1 MIQSGWPPELSGP
14 PGWGSVSLQRPL
26 PLPVTRFRK
35 VASFMSFIRAQE
47 LRKIYQTRSGP
58 VHALAGLDL
67 EVEQGTVMALLGPN
81 GAGKTTAVKVLT
93 TVLRPDSGSV
103 TIAGHD
109 VLAHPERV
117 RPIMGASG
125 QFAAVDEE
133 LTARENLELIG
144 KLYQLGRRQAKARA
158 RELLEVFDLTDAGD
172 RPLDGFSGGMRRRVD
187 LAGALVVDPPV
198 LFLDEPTTGL
208 DPSSR
213 ADLWQVIRERV
224 AAGTTL
230 LLTTQYLEEADQ
242 LADRVAV
249 IDHGTVIAEGTV
261 DELKTRVGGQRI
273 ELTVTSPQDL
283 PRAKEIVAI
292 HAVGEVSVVER
303 SVIAQVTDASAALLA
318 TLQEFRANDI
328 ELHDAGV
335 RRPSL
340 DDVFLTLT
348 GRNQDEE
355 VPA

>member
-1 MIQSGWPPELSGP
+1 
-14 PGWGSVSLQRPL
+14 
-26 PLPVTRFRK
+26 
-35 VASFMSFIRAQE
+35 MSFIRAQE

-58 VHALAGLDL
+58 VRALDGLDL

-93 TVLRPDSGSV
+93 TVLRPDSGQAIV
-103 TIAGHD
+103 AGHD

-144 KLYQLGRRQAKARA
+144 KLYQLGRRRA
-158 RELLEVFDLTDAGD
+158 RTRAAELLEAFHLADAAD
-172 RPLDGFSGGMRRRVD
+172 RPLAGFSGGMRRRVD
-187 LAGALVVDPPV
+187 LAGALVVEPTV

-208 DPSSR
+208 DPTSR
-213 ADLWQVIRERV
+213 NDLWQVIRERV
-224 AAGTTL
+224 GAGTTL

-242 LADRVAV
+242 LADRIAV
-249 IDHGTVIAEGTV
+249 IDHGRVIEEGTA
-261 DELKTRVGGQRI
+261 DELKARVGGQRI
-273 ELTVTSPQDL
+273 EVTVVSPDDL
-283 PRAKEIVAI
+283 EQARRIVAI
-292 HAVGEVSVVER
+292 HAVGEVNTVDR
-303 SVIAQVTDASAALLA
+303 SIVAQVADATTALVVVLEELRAAG
-318 TLQEFRANDI
+318 I
-328 ELHDAGV
+328 GLHDAGI

-348 GRNQDEE
+348 GRGQAEE
-355 VPA
+355 VAA